1 MAAREP
7 KVGAYLDAAF
17 GGADACVRAV
27 CTDFFQHAFD
37 GSGAD
42 NFFDAGSCIDGRLT
56 SAWNWCAKLEK
67 KPYAT
72 VFKMAGFSGFDG
84 DFK

>member
-1 MAAREP
+1 MGLFA
-7 KVGAYLDAAF
+7 D
-17 GGADACVRAV
+17 GGLSLPLPPSAP
-27 CTDFFQHAFD
+27 D

-67 KPYAT
+67 KAYYP
-72 VFKMAGFSGFDG
+72 VFKLANFSGFEG
-84 DFK
+84 KF